1 MPLPPDYLERVYAG
15 VLGKIIGVY
24 LGRPFEGWT
33 YEAISQHLGEI
44 NYYVHDKLDRPLIV
58 TDDDISGTFTFIRA
72 LEDYGYDP
80 EISPAQIGQTWLN
93 YLIEE
98 QTVLWWGGMGNS
110 TEHTA
115 YLRLK
120 QGYEPPYSGSVELNG
135 KVVAEQ
141 IGAQIFIDGWALVAP
156 GNPEFAADLAA
167 RAGSVSHGG
176 EAVYGAQCLAAMEAQ
191 AFVESDINKLIDT
204 GLSVIPNDSV
214 IYAMI
219 NDIREWHAKEP
230 DWRKGRELLDQHY
243 GYHIYG
249 GNCHM
254 VPNHGL
260 MILSLLYGDDD
271 FQRTLMIVNTSG
283 WDTDCNSGNIGCL
296 MGIKDGLAGLSTGPD
311 YRGPVADRMYI
322 PTADGG
328 NAITDAVSQTLRL
341 VNAGRAL
348 HGQAPIA
355 PKDGARYHFDLPG
368 AVQGFMNEDSIEARD
383 VVAISNIE
391 APELSSNGDRLLA
404 LEYAGLAPGRV
415 GRVETATF
423 VPSAEVNAQFEG
435 PGYSLMASPALSPG
449 QTIRARVLA
458 DGGNAVAVDV
468 AIYVQHYNREDGLDL
483 LEGAGARLSAGDVA
497 ELEWQVPDLEGY
509 PIAKVGLQICGA
521 RSASGAVYLDWLTWD
536 GAPSVRLKRPHA
548 HNFARWDRKL
558 SGLMWKR
565 AWVNGLDAAKGKMVF
580 MDFYPETYRLIQN
593 EGRGLMMHG
602 CRDWTDYQVSASVT
616 PHMCKAGGLGA
627 RVQGMK
633 RHYALLC
640 DEESTRLVATLE
652 GDDTVLAEASGGW
665 TLGNEHQLALKVEG
679 NTLSGFLD
687 GQLVVKAEDPDAR
700 FAGGGIALVCEEGRI
715 GCENVEVRPITP
727 L

>member
-1 MPLPPDYLERVYAG
+1 MSLPKDYLERVYAG

-24 LGRPFEGWT
+24 LGRPFEGWP
-33 YEAISQHLGEI
+33 YEAITARLGEI
-44 NYYVHDKLDRPLIV
+44 NYYVHDRLGAPLIV

-120 QGYEPPYSGSVELNG
+120 QGYEPPFSGSVELNG

-156 GNPEFAADLAA
+156 GDPEFAADLAG

-204 GLSVIPNDSV
+204 GLSVIPNDSI

-219 NDIREWHAKEP
+219 NDIREWRAKEP
-230 DWRKGRELLDQHY
+230 DWRVGRELLAERY

-271 FQRTLMIVNTSG
+271 FQRTLMIVNTCG

-296 MGIKDGLAGLSTGPD
+296 MGIKDGLAGLSSGPD

-328 NAITDAVSQTLRL
+328 NSITDAVSQTIRL
-341 VNAGRAL
+341 VNTGRAL
-348 HGQAPIA
+348 QGQAPIT
-355 PKDGARYHFDLPG
+355 PKGGARYHFDLPG
-368 AVQGFMNEDSIEARD
+368 AVQGFMNDDSVEARD
-383 VVAISNIE
+383 VVEIGNVHSPALSNR
-391 APELSSNGDRLLA
+391 GDRLLA
-404 LEYAGLAPGRV
+404 LDYAALAPGRV
-415 GRVETATF
+415 GRVGTAVF
-423 VPSAEVNAQFEG
+423 VPSAAVSAFEG
-435 PGYSLMASPALSPG
+435 PGYNLFASPQLYPG

-458 DGGNAVAVDV
+458 DGANKSAVDV
-468 AIYVQHYNREDGLDL
+468 SLYVQHYNREDGLDVL
-483 LEGAGARLSAGDVA
+483 TGASENLGAGESA

-509 PIAKVGLQICGA
+509 PIANVGIQISGDGG
-521 RSASGAVYLDWLTWD
+521 ASGRVYLDWLTWD
-536 GAPSVRLKRPHA
+536 GAPNIRLKRPHA
-548 HNFARWDRKL
+548 HDFTRWDRKL
-558 SGLMWKR
+558 SGMMWKK

-580 MDFYPETYRLIQN
+580 IDRYPETYRLIQN

-602 CRDWTDYQVSASVT
+602 CRDWTDYEVRATMT

-640 DEESTRLVATLE
+640 DEESTRLVSTLE
-652 GDDTVLAEASGGW
+652 GEDTVLAEASGGW

-679 NTLSGFLD
+679 NTLTGYLD
-687 GQLVVKAEDPDAR
+687 GQLVVKAEDPEAR

-715 GCENVEVRPITP
+715 GCEEVEVRPI
-727 L
+727 

>member
-1 MPLPPDYLERVYAG
+1 MSLPPDYLERVYAG
-15 VLGKIIGVY
+15 VLGKLIGVY
-24 LGRPFEGWT
+24 LGRPFEGWS
-33 YEAISQHLGEI
+33 YEAISQHLGDI
-44 NYYVHDKLDRPLIV
+44 NYYVHDKLKVPLIV

-72 LEDYGYDP
+72 LEDYGYDRDVTA
-80 EISPAQIGQTWLN
+80 AQIGETWLN

-120 QGYEPPYSGSVELNG
+120 EGCQPPLSGSVELNG

-156 GNPEFAADLAA
+156 GDPEFAADLAG

-204 GLSVIPNDSV
+204 GLSVIPADS
-214 IYAMI
+214 IIACMI
-219 NDIREWHAKEP
+219 KDIREWRAKEP
-230 DWRKGRELLDQHY
+230 DWRKGRELLAERY

-260 MILSLLYGDDD
+260 MIFSLLYGDDD
-271 FQRTLMIVNTSG
+271 FQRTLMIVNTCG

-311 YRGPVADRMYI
+311 FRGPVADRLYI

-328 NAITDAVSQTLRL
+328 NAITDAVTQALYLT
-341 VNAGRAL
+341 NTGRAL
-348 HGQAPIA
+348 QGLAPLA
-355 PKDGARYHFDLPG
+355 PKDGARYHFELPG
-368 AVQGFMNEDSIEARD
+368 SVQGFMNADAIDARD
-383 VVAISNIE
+383 VCAISNVQ
-391 APELSSNGDRLLA
+391 APDLSSNGERLLA
-404 LEYAGLAPGRV
+404 LDYAALAPGRV
-415 GRVETATF
+415 GRVVTDSF
-423 VPSAEVNAQFEG
+423 VPSVEVNDHFERG
-435 PGYSLMASPALSPG
+435 GYKLMASPRLSPG

-458 DGGNAVAVDV
+458 EGANADAVDV
-468 AIYVQHYNREDGLDL
+468 ALCVLHYNSEDGLEVL
-483 LEGAGARLSAGDVA
+483 TGAEQSLAAGQSA
-497 ELEWQVPDLEGY
+497 ELVWQIPDLEGY
-509 PIAKVGLQICGA
+509 PIASVGIQITGQGG
-521 RSASGAVYLDWLTWD
+521 ASGRVYLDWLTWD
-536 GAPSVRLKRPHA
+536 GAPNVRLKRPHK
-548 HNFARWDRKL
+548 NDFSRWDRKL
-558 SGLMWKR
+558 SGMMWKR
-565 AWVNGLDAAKGKMVF
+565 AWVNGLDAARGSMVYI
-580 MDFYPETYRLIQN
+580 DRYPETYRLIQN

-602 CRDWTDYQVSASVT
+602 CRDWTDYQVSARMT

-640 DEESTRLVATLE
+640 DEDSVRLVSSLE
-652 GDDTVLAEASGGW
+652 GEDTILAEASGGW
-665 TLGNEHQLALKVEG
+665 TLGNEHQLSLKVEG
-679 NTLSGFLD
+679 NSLAGYLD
-687 GQLVVKAEDPDAR
+687 GQLKVKAEDPQAR
-700 FAGGGIALVCEEGRI
+700 FTGGGIALVCEEGRI
-715 GCENVEVRPITP
+715 GCEDVEVRPV
-727 L
+727 

>member
-1 MPLPPDYLERVYAG
+1 MTLPPDYLERVYAG

-24 LGRPFEGWT
+24 LGRPFEGWS

-44 NYYVHDKLDRPLIV
+44 NYYVHDKLNVPLIV

-80 EISPAQIGQTWLN
+80 EVSPAQIGQTWLN

-98 QTVLWWGGMGNS
+98 ETVLWWGGMGNS

-120 QGYEPPYSGSVELNG
+120 QGVEPPLSGSVELNG

-141 IGAQIFIDGWALVAP
+141 IGAQIFIDGWAMVAP
-156 GNPEFAADLAA
+156 GDPEFAADLAR

-176 EAVYGAQCLAAMEAQ
+176 EAIYGAQCLAAMEAQ

-204 GLSVIPNDSV
+204 GLSVIPKDSV

-219 NDIREWHAKEP
+219 NDIREWHAAEP
-230 DWRKGRELLDQHY
+230 DWRTGRELLAERY

-260 MILSLLYGDDD
+260 MILSLLYGEDD
-271 FQRTLMIVNTSG
+271 FQRTLMIVNTCG

-296 MGIKDGLAGLSTGPD
+296 MGIKDGLAGLATGPD

-328 NAITDAVSQTLRL
+328 NSITDAVTQTLRL
-341 VNAGRAL
+341 VNTARAMR
-348 HGQAPIA
+348 GMTPVA
-355 PKDGARYHFDLPG
+355 PKSGARYHFDLPG
-368 AVQGFMNEDSIEARD
+368 SVQGFMNDNSIEARD
-383 VVAISNIE
+383 VVDISNVQ
-391 APELSSNGDRLLA
+391 APELSNRGDRLLA
-404 LEYAGLAPGRV
+404 LDYAALAPGRV
-415 GRVETATF
+415 GRVGTAAF
-423 VPSAEVNAQFEG
+423 VPSAAVSAHFEG
-435 PGYSLMASPALSPG
+435 PGYNLLASPQLYPG

-458 DGGNAVAVDV
+458 DSANSCAVDV
-468 AIYVQHYNREDGLDL
+468 GIYVQHYNREDDL
-483 LEGAGARLSAGDVA
+483 ETLVGAAEPLSAGEAA

-509 PIAKVGLQICGA
+509 PIANVGIEIRGEGG
-521 RSASGAVYLDWLTWD
+521 ASGRVYLDWLTWD
-536 GAPSVRLKRPHA
+536 GAPNIRLKRPHK
-548 HNFARWDRKL
+548 HDFTRWDRKL
-558 SGLMWKR
+558 SGMMWKK

-580 MDFYPETYRLIQN
+580 IDRYPETYRLIQN
-593 EGRGLMMHG
+593 EGRGLMMQG
-602 CRDWTDYQVSASVT
+602 CRDWTDYQVSAKMT

-627 RVQGMK
+627 RVQGLK
-633 RHYALLC
+633 RHYAILC
-640 DEESTRLVATLE
+640 DEDSTRLVSTLE
-652 GDDTVLAEASGGW
+652 GVDTVLAQASGGW
-665 TLGNEHQLALKVEG
+665 TLGKEHELSLRVEG
-679 NTLSGFLD
+679 YSLTGYLD
-687 GQLVVKAEDPDAR
+687 GKLVVKAEDPEAR

-715 GCENVEVRPITP
+715 GCEDVEVRP

>member
-1 MPLPPDYLERVYAG
+1 MALPPDYLERVYAG

-24 LGRPFEGWT
+24 LGRPFEGWS

-44 NYYVHDKLDRPLIV
+44 NYYVHDKLNVPLIV

-120 QGYEPPYSGSVELNG
+120 QGYEPPHSGSVELNG

-156 GNPEFAADLAA
+156 GDPEFAADLAE

-191 AFVESDINKLIDT
+191 AFVESDINRLIDT
-204 GLSVIPNDSV
+204 GVSVIPSDSV

-230 DWRKGRELLDQHY
+230 DWRKGRELLAERY

-311 YRGPVADRMYI
+311 FRGPVADRLYL

-328 NAITDAVSQTLRL
+328 NSITDAATQAVRL
-341 VNAGRAL
+341 VNTGRAL
-348 HGQAPIA
+348 RGLSAIS
-355 PKDGARYHFDLPG
+355 PKAGARYHFELPG
-368 AVQGFMNEDSIEARD
+368 AVQGFMNQDTIEARD
-383 VVAISNIE
+383 VVTISNVLN
-391 APELSSNGDRLLA
+391 PELSAGGERLLA

-423 VPSAEVNAQFEG
+423 VPSKEINAHFEKG
-435 PGYSLMASPALSPG
+435 GYGLMASPKLSPG
-449 QTIRARVLA
+449 QRLRARVLA
-458 DGGNAVAVDV
+458 DSANASPVDV
-468 AIYVQHYNREDGLDL
+468 ALYVSHYNREDGLDV
-483 LEGAGARLSAGDVA
+483 LEGSGASLPAGASA
-497 ELEWQVPDLEGY
+497 ELEWHVPDLEGY
-509 PIAKVGLQICGA
+509 PIAAVGVQISGTG
-521 RSASGAVYLDWLTWD
+521 SASGCVYLDWLTWD
-536 GAPSVRLKRPHA
+536 GAPNVRLKRPHV
-548 HNFARWDRKL
+548 HEFARWDRKL
-558 SGLMWKR
+558 SGMMWKR
-565 AWVNGLDAAKGKMVF
+565 AWVNGLDAAKGRMVF

-602 CRDWTDYQVSASVT
+602 CRDWTDYEVSAKMT

-640 DEESTRLVATLE
+640 DEASTRLVSTLE
-652 GDDTVLAEASGGW
+652 GDDTVLAEAARGW
-665 TLGNEHQLALKVEG
+665 TLGKAHQLTLKVEG
-679 NTLSGFLD
+679 NTLAGYLD
-687 GQLVVKAEDPDAR
+687 GALVVEAEDPEAR
-700 FAGGGIALVCEEGRI
+700 FSGGGIALISEEGRI
-715 GCENVEVRPITP
+715 GCEEVSVRPI
-727 L
+727 

>member
-1 MPLPPDYLERVYAG
+1 MALPADYLERVYAG

-24 LGRPFEGWT
+24 LGRPFEGWP
-33 YEAISQHLGEI
+33 YEAISERLGEI
-44 NYYVHDKLDRPLIV
+44 NYYVHDKLNVPLIV
-58 TDDDISGTFTFIRA
+58 TDDDISGTFTFIRT

-80 EISPAQIGQTWLN
+80 EISAAQIGQTWLN

-120 QGYEPPYSGSVELNG
+120 QGYEPPHSGSVELNG

-156 GNPEFAADLAA
+156 GDPEFAADLAG

-191 AFVESDINKLIDT
+191 AFVESDINELIDS
-204 GLSVIPNDSV
+204 GASVVPNDSI

-219 NDIREWHAKEP
+219 NDIREWRAKEP
-230 DWRKGRELLDQHY
+230 DWRKGRELLAERY

-271 FQRTLMIVNTSG
+271 FQRTLMIVNTCG

-328 NAITDAVSQTLRL
+328 NAITDAVTQTVRL
-341 VNAGRAL
+341 VNTGRAMQ
-348 HGQAPIA
+348 GQTPIA
-355 PKDGARYHFDLPG
+355 PKEGARYHFDLPG
-368 AVQGFMNEDSIEARD
+368 AVQGFMNDDSVESRD
-383 VVAISNIE
+383 VVDISNVQ
-391 APELSSNGDRLLA
+391 APGLSNRGDRLLA
-404 LEYAGLAPGRV
+404 LDYAALAPGRV
-415 GRVETATF
+415 GRVGTAVF
-423 VPSAEVNAQFEG
+423 VPSAAVSEHFEG
-435 PGYSLMASPALSPG
+435 PGYNLFASPQLYPG

-458 DGGNAVAVDV
+458 DNANSSAVAVGV
-468 AIYVQHYNREDGLDL
+468 YVQHYNREDGLETLVGVSKD
-483 LEGAGARLSAGDVA
+483 LSAGQTA

-509 PIAKVGLQICGA
+509 PIANVGIQISGDGG
-521 RSASGAVYLDWLTWD
+521 ASGRVNLDWLTWD
-536 GAPSVRLKRPHA
+536 GAPNIRLKRPHP
-548 HNFARWDRKL
+548 HDFTRWDRKMR
-558 SGLMWKR
+558 GMMWKK

-580 MDFYPETYRLIQN
+580 IDRYPETYRLIQN

-602 CRDWTDYQVSASVT
+602 CRDWTDYQVSATLT

-640 DEESTRLVATLE
+640 DEERSRLVSTLE
-652 GDDTVLAEASGGW
+652 GEDTVLAEAGGGW
-665 TLGNEHQLALKVEG
+665 TLGNPHQLALKVEG
-679 NTLSGFLD
+679 NTLSGYLD

-700 FAGGGIALVCEEGRI
+700 FDGGGIALVCEEGRI
-715 GCENVEVRPITP
+715 GCEDVEVRPI
-727 L
+727 

>member
-1 MPLPPDYLERVYAG
+1 MTLPPDYLERVYAG
-15 VLGKIIGVY
+15 VLGKLIGVY

-44 NYYVHDKLDRPLIV
+44 NYYVHDKLNVPLIV
-58 TDDDISGTFTFIRA
+58 TDDDISGTFTFVRA
-72 LEDYGYDP
+72 LEDYGYDRD
-80 EISPAQIGQTWLN
+80 ISAAKIGETWLN

-120 QGYEPPYSGSVELNG
+120 QGIDAPMSGSIALNG

-141 IGAQIFIDGWALVAP
+141 IGAQIFIDGWAMVAP
-156 GNPEFAADLAA
+156 GDPEFAADLAG
-167 RAGSVSHGG
+167 RAGCVSHGG

-204 GLSVIPNDSV
+204 GLSVIPNDSI

-219 NDIREWHAKEP
+219 NDIREWRAKEP
-230 DWRKGRELLDQHY
+230 DWRAGRELLADRY

-260 MILSLLYGDDD
+260 MIFSLLYGDDN
-271 FQRTLMIVNTSG
+271 FQRTLMIVNTCG

-311 YRGPVADRMYI
+311 YRGPVADRLYI

-328 NAITDAVSQTLRL
+328 NTISDAVAQTVRL
-341 VNAGRAL
+341 VNTGRAL
-348 HGQAPIA
+348 GGLAPIA

-368 AVQGFMNEDSIEARD
+368 AVQGFMNQDSIEARD
-383 VVAISNIE
+383 VVTICNVH
-391 APELSSNGDRLLA
+391 APDFSTNGDRLLA
-404 LEYAGLAPGRV
+404 LDYAALAPGRV

-423 VPSAEVNAQFEG
+423 VPSAAIAEHFETH
-435 PGYSLMASPALSPG
+435 GYKLLASPKLYPG
-449 QTIRARVLA
+449 QTITARVLA
-458 DGGNAVAVDV
+458 DSANASAVDV
-468 AIYVQHYNREDGLDL
+468 ALYIQHYNHEDGLDTL
-483 LEGAGARLSAGDVA
+483 AAPSTPLSGGQAA

-509 PIAKVGLQICGA
+509 PIAKVGIQISGTG
-521 RSASGAVYLDWLTWD
+521 SASGRLYLDWLTWA
-536 GAPSVRLKRPHA
+536 GVPHIRLKRPHK
-548 HNFARWDRKL
+548 HDFARWDRKMR
-558 SGLMWKR
+558 GMMWKK

-580 MDFYPETYRLIQN
+580 IDRYPETYRLIQN
-593 EGRGLMMHG
+593 EGRGLMMQG
-602 CRDWTDYQVSASVT
+602 CRDWTDYEVSARMT
-616 PHMCKAGGLGA
+616 PHMCKAGGIGV

-633 RHYALLC
+633 RYYALLC
-640 DEESTRLVATLE
+640 DEDNIRLVSTLE
-652 GDDTVLAEASGGW
+652 GQDTVLAAAPGGW
-665 TLGNEHQLALKVEG
+665 KLGEPWHLKLKVEG
-679 NTLSGFLD
+679 NTLSGYID
-687 GQLVVKAEDPDAR
+687 GQLVVKAEDAER
-700 FAGGGIALVCEEGRI
+700 LFNGGGIALVCEEGRI
-715 GCENVEVRPITP
+715 GCEDVEVGPI
-727 L
+727 

>member
-1 MPLPPDYLERVYAG
+1 MSLPPDYRERVYAG

-24 LGRPFEGWT
+24 LGRPFEGWS
-33 YEAISQHLGEI
+33 YEAITKHLGEI
-44 NYYVHDKLDRPLIV
+44 NYYVHDRLGTPLIV

-72 LEDYGYDP
+72 LEDYGYDRD
-80 EISPAQIGQTWLN
+80 ITPAQIGETWLN

-120 QGYEPPYSGSVELNG
+120 EGIKAPLSGSVELNG

-156 GNPEFAADLAA
+156 GDPEYAADLAY

-176 EAVYGAQCLAAMEAQ
+176 EAIYGAQCLAAMEAQ

-204 GLSVIPNDSV
+204 GASVIPNDSI

-230 DWRKGRELLDQHY
+230 DWRKGRELLADSY

-254 VPNHGL
+254 IPNHGL
-260 MILSLLYGDDD
+260 MIFSLLYGDDD
-271 FQRTLMIVNTSG
+271 FQRSLMIVNTSG

-296 MGIKDGLAGLSTGPD
+296 LGIKDGLAGLSTGPD
-311 YRGPVADRMYI
+311 FRGPVADRIYL

-328 NAITDAVSQTLRL
+328 SSITDAVTETVKL

-348 HGQAPIA
+348 QGMDPIS
-355 PKDGARYHFDLPG
+355 PKDRARYHFDLPG
-368 AVQGFMNEDSIEARD
+368 AVQGFMNEDSIAARD
-383 VVAISNIE
+383 VVSISNVH
-391 APELSSNGDRLLA
+391 APDLSSNGDRLLA
-404 LEYAGLAPGRV
+404 FDYAGLAIGRV

-423 VPSAEVNAQFEG
+423 VPSAEVNAHFEKG
-435 PGYSLMASPALSPG
+435 GYKLMSSPRLYPG
-449 QTIRARVLA
+449 QTIRARVLT
-458 DGGNAVAVDV
+458 DSGNASAVDV
-468 AIYVQHYNREDGLDL
+468 ALYVQRYNREDGLDVMV
-483 LEGAGARLSAGDVA
+483 GASESMAAGQTA

-509 PIAKVGLQICGA
+509 PIAKVGIQISGEG
-521 RSASGAVYLDWLTWD
+521 SASGRVYLDWLTWD
-536 GAPSVRLKRPHA
+536 GAPNVRLKRPHA
-548 HNFARWDRKL
+548 NDFSRWDRKL
-558 SGLMWKR
+558 SGMMWKR
-565 AWVNGLDAAKGKMVF
+565 AWVNGLDAARGSMVYI
-580 MDFYPETYRLIQN
+580 DRYPETYRLIQN
-593 EGRGLMMHG
+593 EGRGLMMTG
-602 CRDWTDYQVSASVT
+602 CRDWGDYQVSATMT

-640 DEESTRLVATLE
+640 DEESTRLVSALE
-652 GDDTVLAEASGGW
+652 GEDTVLAEASGGW
-665 TLGNEHQLALKVEG
+665 TLGDQHQLALKVEG
-679 NTLSGFLD
+679 NTLAGYLN
-687 GQLVVKAEDPDAR
+687 GKLVVKAEDADNR
-700 FAGGGIALVCEEGRI
+700 FSGGGIALISEEGRI
-715 GCENVEVRPITP
+715 ACEDVEVRPV
-727 L
+727 

>member
-1 MPLPPDYLERVYAG
+1 MPLPKDYLERVYAG

-24 LGRPFEGWT
+24 LGRPFEGWP
-33 YEAISQHLGEI
+33 YEAITEHLGEI
-44 NYYVHDKLDRPLIV
+44 NYYVHDKLNVPLIV
-58 TDDDISGTFTFIRA
+58 TDDDISGTFTFVRA

-80 EISPAQIGQTWLN
+80 EITPAQIGQTWLN

-120 QGYEPPYSGSVELNG
+120 QGYEPPFSGSVELNG

-156 GNPEFAADLAA
+156 GNPEFAADLAG

-204 GLSVIPNDSV
+204 GVSVIPKDSI
-214 IYAMI
+214 IYRMI
-219 NDIREWHAKEP
+219 SDIREWHAAEP
-230 DWRKGRELLDQHY
+230 DWRKGRELLAERY

-271 FQRTLMIVNTSG
+271 FQKTLMIVNTCG

-311 YRGPVADRMYI
+311 YRGPVADRLYI

-328 NAITDAVSQTLRL
+328 NSITDAVTQTIRL
-341 VNAGRAL
+341 VNTGRAL
-348 HGQAPIA
+348 QGQTPIA
-355 PKDGARYHFDLPG
+355 PKGGARYHFDLPG
-368 AVQGFMNEDSIEARD
+368 AVQGFMNDDSVEARD
-383 VVAISNIE
+383 VVEISNAH
-391 APELSSNGDRLLA
+391 APELSNRGERLLA
-404 LEYAGLAPGRV
+404 LEYAALAPGRV
-415 GRVETATF
+415 GRVGTAVF
-423 VPSAEVNAQFEG
+423 VPSAAVSEHFEG
-435 PGYSLMASPALSPG
+435 PGYNLFASPQLYSG

-458 DGGNAVAVDV
+458 DSANASAVDV
-468 AIYVQHYNREDGLDL
+468 SLYVQHYNHEDGLDVL
-483 LEGAGARLSAGDVA
+483 LGAGENLGAGETA

-509 PIAKVGLQICGA
+509 PIANVGIQISGDGG
-521 RSASGAVYLDWLTWD
+521 ASGRVYLDWLTWD
-536 GAPSVRLKRPHA
+536 GAPNIHLKRPHP
-548 HNFARWDRKL
+548 HDFTRWDRKMR
-558 SGLMWKR
+558 GMMWKK

-580 MDFYPETYRLIQN
+580 IDRYPETYRLIQN

-602 CRDWTDYQVSASVT
+602 CRDWTDYQVSATLT

-640 DEESTRLVATLE
+640 DEESTRLVSTLE
-652 GDDTVLAEASGGW
+652 GEDTVLAEAGSGW
-665 TLGNEHQLALKVEG
+665 TLGNPHQLALKVEG
-679 NTLSGFLD
+679 NTLSGYLN
-687 GQLVVKAEDPDAR
+687 GNLVVKAEDPDAR
-700 FAGGGIALVCEEGRI
+700 FAGGGIALICEEGRI
-715 GCENVEVRPITP
+715 GCEDVAVGPV
-727 L
+727 